1 MPDITDTELELKEYF
16 ACYSLTPQTPREIIE
31 LLKI

>member
-1 MPDITDTELELKEYF
+1 MNVMFGFTYRG
-16 ACYSLTPQTPREIIE
+16 YREIIE